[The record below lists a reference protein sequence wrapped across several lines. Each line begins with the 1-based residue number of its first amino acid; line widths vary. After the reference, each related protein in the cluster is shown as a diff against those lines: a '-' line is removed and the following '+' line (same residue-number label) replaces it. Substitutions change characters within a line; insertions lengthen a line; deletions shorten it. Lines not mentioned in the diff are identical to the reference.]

1 MAVAIV
7 VLAVVLSSS
16 GCEIRRVAFNAP
28 IRPADV
34 AFIEPGTTTL
44 SDVVRRLGAPDEMM
58 GTETRGVARYRFQV
72 TKAFRVNFGWVFRFF
87 SPVSPTMAL
96 GRVDV
101 GTDVLQVVFDSN
113 WVIKEQAF
121 AYGSSASRFSPWPF

>member
-1 MAVAIV
+1 MAIGVLVV
-7 VLAVVLSSS
+7 VLACS
-16 GCEIRRVAFNAP
+16 GCEIRRVAFNDP

-58 GTETRGVARYRFQV
+58 GAEDRGVARYRFQV
-72 TKAFRVNFGWVFRFF
+72 TKVFRVNFGWVLRFF

-96 GRVDV
+96 GRGDV
-101 GTDVLQVVFDSN
+101 GTDVFQVVFDPN
-113 WVIKEQAF
+113 WVIQEHMF
-121 AYGSSASRFSPWPF
+121 AYGSSESRFSPWPF